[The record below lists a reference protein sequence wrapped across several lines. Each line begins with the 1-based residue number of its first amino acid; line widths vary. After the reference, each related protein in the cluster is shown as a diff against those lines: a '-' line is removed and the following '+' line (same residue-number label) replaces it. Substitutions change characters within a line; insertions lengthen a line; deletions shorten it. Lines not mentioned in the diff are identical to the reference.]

1 MNRVIFGDCRDTMRD
16 LKARGAE
23 ARKHMHR
30 EQALTVKRG
39 DMLDPIGLWNAS
51 ERARKLAYPTE
62 VLDVR
67 HERGCQTG
75 VLLKV
80 RFLSGAE
87 AYLDAGWFNAPN
99 VL

>member
-1 MNRVIFGDCRDTMRD
+1 MWAV
-16 LKARGAE
+16 
-23 ARKHMHR
+23 KHMHR

-99 VL
+99 ALAQGREPQAKRPTGAEG

>member
-1 MNRVIFGDCRDTMRD
+1 MN
-16 LKARGAE
+16 
-23 ARKHMHR
+23 R
-30 EQALTVKRG
+30 EQALKVKRG

-51 ERARKLAYPTE
+51 ERSRKLAYPTE

-99 VL
+99 AEVTGGPQAARPVD